1 LFVNA
6 AAAIIEP
13 APDEART
20 QRQLAML
27 QELAEIG
34 MRLARG
40 LESEAFAPAE
50 EPRPPS
56 RFGGGDLGLIFS
68 RIARAV
74 RQTLA
79 LEARLAGE
87 IETARV
93 EHVRAA
99 TDARRRQV
107 RGYVVEAIE
116 ADAVEHGKTGL
127 DVEWLLGDLDERLD
141 DGDYDAALEAAPIG
155 DLVARICADLGVTP
169 DWSLWEDEAWAIAYE
184 KSRPPDNQPAA
195 EHWPSPPGANPDTGQ
210 PPPDSS

>member
-6 AAAIIEP
+6 TAAIIEP
-13 APDEART
+13 QPDEART

-34 MRLARG
+34 MRLARA
-40 LESEAFAPAE
+40 LEAEALAPAE
-50 EPRPPS
+50 EPKPPS

-79 LEARLAGE
+79 LETRLAGE
-87 IETARV
+87 VETARV
-93 EHVRAA
+93 EHARAT

-116 ADAVEHGKTGL
+116 VDAVEHGKTDL
-127 DVEWLLGDLDERLD
+127 DVEWLLGDLNERLD
-141 DGDYDAALEAAPIG
+141 DGAYDADFADAPIG

-169 DWSLWEDEAWAIAYE
+169 DWSLWEDQAWAIEYE
-184 KSRPPDNQPAA
+184 KSRPPDNHP
-195 EHWPSPPGANPDTGQ
+195 ERRPVPPGANPDPSE